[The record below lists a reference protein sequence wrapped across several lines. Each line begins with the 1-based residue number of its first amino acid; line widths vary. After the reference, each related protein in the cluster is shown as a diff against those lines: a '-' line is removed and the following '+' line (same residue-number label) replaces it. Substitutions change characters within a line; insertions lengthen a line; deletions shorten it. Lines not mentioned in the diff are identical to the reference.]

1 MALFNK
7 TKVVFWA
14 KAHSVDIYFDQN
26 SNNVFNFDINLW
38 TKHSETELDSLVTFV
53 KQKKITD
60 VTILVPDDIVLTKSF
75 IYDSLI
81 DTIDQKEVIGLAE
94 SFVPFAIDPEHISY
108 SLAQANKKTVIRA
121 QIFDKS
127 KLDILK
133 ANLAILKINSTET
146 IAVST
151 AINNVI
157 VSFYK
162 EQYFLLYP
170 IAHNEYTLYLSNG
183 KYVYLATNL
192 KGPSLDIQKIINYS
206 TLYFEQATNKIF
218 IPSEAQFEIIATA
231 QLDKTPFV
239 DAQIATE
246 LKKASNLPLPVIGAL
261 SAIINS
267 RVTNSVSKPIKKM
280 ENKKKN
286 LLPIIAVFVVTA
298 SLVSIV
304 IWWVMN
310 KNKTAV
316 DMESPKGTET
326 QQLEPT
332 VAPTIAP
339 VIKEL
344 SKTLKLQ
351 VLNATEING
360 QAAIVKEMLTKLGF
374 TSVEVGNAKE
384 NITENTVAFKKSVEG
399 VKEYFESKLDSQFPA
414 TYTADNKETSKYD
427 VVFTI
432 GTDLKTGSAAA
443 ITTAAPTKAASA
455 TATPTKKPTATTSA
469 TPTTEP

>member
-53 KQKKITD
+53 KQKKISD
-60 VTILVPDDIVLTKSF
+60 VVILVPDDIVLTKSF
-75 IYDSLI
+75 IYDSVI
-81 DTIDQKEVIGLAE
+81 QSIDQKEVIGLAE
-94 SFVPFAIDPEHISY
+94 SFVPFPIDPEHISY
-108 SLAQANKKTVIRA
+108 SLTQTNKKTVIRA

-133 ANLAILKINSTET
+133 ANLAILKINSTEN

-151 AINNVI
+151 AINNAI
-157 VSFYK
+157 ISFYK

-206 TLYFEQATNKIF
+206 TLYFDQATNKIF
-218 IPSEAQFEIIATA
+218 VPSEVQFEIIATA
-231 QLDKTPFV
+231 QLDKTPFI
-239 DAQIATE
+239 DSQIATE
-246 LKKASNLPLPVIGAL
+246 LKKPSNLPLPVVGAL
-261 SAIINS
+261 SAIINT
-267 RVTNSVSKPIKKM
+267 RITNSVSKPIKNM
-280 ENKKKN
+280 DNKKKN
-286 LLPIIAVFVVTA
+286 FLPIIAVFVITA
-298 SLVSIV
+298 SLVSII
-304 IWWVMN
+304 IWWVLN
-310 KNKTAV
+310 KNKTAAEI
-316 DMESPKGTET
+316 ESPKGTET
-326 QQLEPT
+326 QQVEPT

-339 VIKEL
+339 AVKEL
-344 SKTLKLQ
+344 SKDLKLQ

-360 QAAIVKEMLTKLGF
+360 QAATVKEMLTKLGF

-384 NITENTVAFKKSVEG
+384 NLTENKVQFKKSVEG
-399 VKEYFESKLDSQFPA
+399 VKEYFESKLKTQFPA
-414 TYTADNKETSKYD
+414 TYTNDNLETSKYD
-427 VVFTI
+427 AVFMI
-432 GTDLKTGSAAA
+432 GTDLSSSSAVV
-443 ITTAAPTKAASA
+443 
-455 TATPTKKPTATTSA
+455 PTKKPTAATSTTSA
-469 TPTTEP
+469 TPTAEP